1 MREQN
6 MLNRIGNR
14 VSRIHEGHAVAFVVV
29 LLVAAVAPN
38 VIAQRGGTT
47 PPAEARTVNV
57 TAVVARSLDRPLAVP
72 GNLIAYQDV
81 EIRAKVAGFVEAV
94 SVDRGSM
101 VRRGQLLARVVAPE
115 LGSQRLEANARI
127 QSASSQRIEAEAK
140 LASDEATFQ
149 RLKAAAATPGVVAGN
164 DVDVAQ
170 RTVEADRARVEQW
183 QQNEQAAREAAKAVQ
198 EFESYLRITA
208 PFDGVVTE
216 RNVHVGSFVGP
227 TGMPML
233 RVQQVSRLRLVV
245 DVPETAIGSVAS
257 GEMVNFTVPAY
268 PGEMFSGK
276 VARVGHALDP
286 KTRTMPVELDVPN
299 AMGRLAPGMFAQV
312 AWTMRRARPSVFVP
326 ATAIATTTERTFVV
340 RVRDNQ
346 AEWVDVKRGSSMDQ
360 LVEVFGALKEGD
372 MVAVRGTDEIRQGTR
387 VTPKVAQPAAR

>member
-1 MREQN
+1 
-6 MLNRIGNR
+6 
-14 VSRIHEGHAVAFVVV
+14 VVAVALCGAGV
-29 LLVAAVAPN
+29 LAPL
-38 VIAQRGGTT
+38 VIAQRGGTP
-47 PPAEARTVNV
+47 PPAEARPVTVTKVV
-57 TAVVARSLDRPLAVP
+57 TRSLDRPLAVP

-81 EIRAKVAGFVEAV
+81 ELRARVAGFVEAV
-94 SVDRGSM
+94 NVDRGSM
-101 VRRGQLLARVVAPE
+101 VRRGQLLVRVVAPE
-115 LGSQRLEANARI
+115 LGSQRSEANARI
-127 QSASSQRIEAEAK
+127 QSATSQRIEAEAK
-140 LASDEATFQ
+140 LASDESTFQ

-183 QQNEQAAREAAKAVQ
+183 KQNEQAAREAAKAVQ
-198 EFESYLRITA
+198 ELESYLRITA

-216 RNVHVGSFVGP
+216 RNVHVGTLVGP

-245 DVPETAIGSVAS
+245 DVPETAIGSIDS
-257 GEMVNFTVPAY
+257 GETVHFTVPAY
-268 PGEMFSGK
+268 PGEMFSGR
-276 VARVGHALDP
+276 VARIGHALDP

-299 AMGRLAPGMFAQV
+299 PMGRLAPGMFAQV
-312 AWTMRRARPSVFVP
+312 AWSMRRGRPSLFVP

-346 AEWVDVKRGSSMDQ
+346 AEWVDVKRGSAMDQ

-387 VTPKVAQPAAR
+387 VTPKSAPPAVR